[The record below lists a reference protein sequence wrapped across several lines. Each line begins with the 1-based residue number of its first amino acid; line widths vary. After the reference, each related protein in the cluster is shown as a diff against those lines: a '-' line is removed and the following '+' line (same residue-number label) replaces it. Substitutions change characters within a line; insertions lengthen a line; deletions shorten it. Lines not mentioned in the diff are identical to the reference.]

1 MPSLVRANI
10 FQRKTRAAITIIAV
24 AIEVTA
30 VLLIVGLTNGTLDE
44 IAGRMEAV
52 GADIFV
58 QPAGSSPILGL
69 SSLTMREQY
78 VDVINNIEGVAASA
92 PIYVWSAT
100 VDGGAPVNTWG
111 IDERFQQ
118 VGARVEILRG
128 RNLDGAADDCADEGS
143 TTPCEMVIDRRFA
156 EANGYD
162 VGDTIEMMGTQWR
175 VVGVARD
182 GVGARIYVRLPVL
195 QELLGQPNGV
205 HAIFVKAADVND
217 IDELADRI
225 EAAIPGVQTT
235 GLEEYARALN
245 ENIGGLNVFR
255 GAISG
260 LAVSL
265 SFLVILL
272 AMYTSIIERTREIG
286 ILKALGGSKT
296 YIVLTIMQESVLLSL
311 LGVIG
316 GYGLGRLTAWIL
328 TSTYPTLIV
337 QFTWDW
343 TVYAS
348 LLGLLGGIMGSFYPA
363 MRAARQDPV
372 RALRE
377 E

>member
-1 MPSLVRANI
+1 
-10 FQRKTRAAITIIAV
+10 
-24 AIEVTA
+24 
-30 VLLIVGLTNGTLDE
+30 
-44 IAGRMEAV
+44 
-52 GADIFV
+52 
-58 QPAGSSPILGL
+58 
-69 SSLTMREQY
+69 
-78 VDVINNIEGVAASA
+78 
-92 PIYVWSAT
+92 
-100 VDGGAPVNTWG
+100 
-111 IDERFQQ
+111 
-118 VGARVEILRG
+118 
-128 RNLDGAADDCADEGS
+128 
-143 TTPCEMVIDRRFA
+143 
-156 EANGYD
+156 
-162 VGDTIEMMGTQWR
+162 
-175 VVGVARD
+175 
-182 GVGARIYVRLPVL
+182 VL
-195 QELLGQPNGV
+195 QELVGQNGRV
-205 HAIFVKAADVND
+205 HAIFVKAADVDD

-225 EAAIPGVQTT
+225 EAAYPALQTT
-235 GLEEYARALN
+235 ALEEYARALN
-245 ENIGGLNVFR
+245 ENVAGLNVFR

-316 GYGLGRLTAWIL
+316 GYGLGRLAAWIL
-328 TSTYPTLIV
+328 TTTYPTLIV

-348 LLGLLGGIMGSFYPA
+348 LLGLLGGILGSFYPA
-363 MRAARQDPV
+363 VRAARQDPV